1 MILNDGVEDTVC
13 FHTGYR
19 TRTALINEL
28 GYVTWWN
35 TGLGV
40 AHQTSE
46 GVETKGLKIHRILND
61 YFSASED
68 KYMHVQHHI

>member
-19 TRTALINEL
+19 TRVALINAL
-28 GYVTWWN
+28 GYAVWK
-35 TGLGV
+35 TGLTV
-40 AHQTSE
+40 VNQASE
-46 GVETKGLKIHRILND
+46 GVITNGLEVRGVLSD
-61 YFSASED
+61 CFSEHKD

>member
-19 TRTALINEL
+19 TRVALINEL
-28 GYVTWWN
+28 GYVTWK
-35 TGLGV
+35 TGFVLLGEI
-40 AHQTSE
+40 SE
-46 GVETKGLKIHRILND
+46 GVTLKGLEIHSVLDD
-61 YFSASED
+61 YFSAHED